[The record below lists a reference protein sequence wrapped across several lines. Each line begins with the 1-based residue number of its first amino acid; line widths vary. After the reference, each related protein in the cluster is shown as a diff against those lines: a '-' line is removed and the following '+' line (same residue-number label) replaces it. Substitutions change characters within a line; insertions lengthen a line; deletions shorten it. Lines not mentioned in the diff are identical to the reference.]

1 MSKQLLC
8 HRWTSN
14 TIGRTL
20 SQVILVR
27 CQSSRIA
34 GRNIPFDGFLEQHLV
49 DIKQR
54 HKQLADQLAEAS
66 SNQDIARLGK
76 ESARLS
82 HIVEFID
89 ERVATLM
96 CINELIALE
105 KDENGKGA
113 DGEEMAMLARVEIE
127 ENSEKLVDLEAR
139 IVRALTPRDEADDRG
154 VVLEVRAGTGG
165 DEASLFAGE
174 LFKMYQKYASLM
186 GWQWEEMSLSRSEI
200 GGFKE
205 AQASITGEAVYK
217 MMKFESGVHRVQ
229 RVPVN
234 DVRIQTR

>member
-1 MSKQLLC
+1 M
-8 HRWTSN
+8 
-14 TIGRTL
+14 
-20 SQVILVR
+20 
-27 CQSSRIA
+27 
-34 GRNIPFDGFLEQHLV
+34 

-54 HKQLADQLAEAS
+54 HKQLAEELADAT

-76 ESARLS
+76 ESARLT
-82 HIVEFID
+82 HIVELID
-89 ERVATLM
+89 ERNATLT
-96 CINELIALE
+96 CISELAALE
-105 KDENGKGA
+105 KDEKGKGP
-113 DGEEMAMLARVEIE
+113 DGEEMAMLARSEID
-127 ENSEKLVDLEAR
+127 ENAEKLVELEAR

-186 GWQWEEMSLSRSEI
+186 GWHWEEMSLSKSEI
-200 GGFKE
+200 GGFKG